1 MSKISRINSNSIY
14 KAVPRVRAAVPG
26 VLVDPPQ
33 TTDDIVEK
41 VTEASPAFSLLA
53 SRCTTESE
61 FSEMTNLKVYSFAF
75 ALPHLVEDTPT
86 ELFDD
91 PRGAIVELLRTGVSF
106 RNISKTELTLH
117 ANTPIA
123 FQHTPD
129 KIYARLSG
137 FYRSAGKKKG
147 QKMSDDCHLK
157 PGQTV
162 TFKIN
167 WKNLPNEYTP
177 LMQAKESRLWMNL
190 INFAV
195 EIKNINQETGAEF
208 NALSSML
215 SMMPKATYTKR
226 QSNPIPPT
234 GSVIAGMQDTENFV
248 LQEMAGAGDLFSVYP
263 ISVQSGGKQIPG
275 SSPLQDVSVPHSVF
289 GKQGYEVD
297 FIQSAM
303 NEGDLFGVETV
314 AVSRDNYNVSSN
326 EHGGKAMP
334 SAYEGTGLCVKRVGG
349 NLRPLELRNYQGGG
363 NRLVI
368 VGFNV
373 DGLSSDAPISYSSY
387 KWDQNTGY
395 WMLWDDDYQGPR
407 RAPDELVIMENFT
420 PVSTRMP
427 IMVVQGVYTKKEQ
440 LEMHEALMQRGQNDY
455 GQPFGDPRGFGTFL
469 KKAIGVLTVV
479 GQVAGY
485 LGTLL

>member
-1 MSKISRINSNSIY
+1 MGKVSRINSNSVY
-14 KAVPRVRAAVPG
+14 KAAPKASAAVPG

-41 VTEASPAFSLLA
+41 VTESSPAFSLLA

-75 ALPHLVEDTPT
+75 ALPHLVERTTT
-86 ELFDD
+86 ELWDD

-123 FQHTPD
+123 FQHTPER
-129 KIYARLSG
+129 IYARLSG
-137 FYRSAGKKKG
+137 FYRNAGKKKG

-177 LMQAKESRLWMNL
+177 LMQAKEGRLWMNL
-190 INFAV
+190 VNFAV

-208 NALSSML
+208 NDLSSML

-226 QSNPIPPT
+226 QSNPIPPS

-263 ISVQSGGKQIPG
+263 ISVQSGGKQVPG
-275 SSPLQDVSVPHSVF
+275 SSPLRDVSAPFYVF
-289 GKQGYEVD
+289 EKQGYELS
-297 FIQSAM
+297 FIQNAL
-303 NEGDLFGVETV
+303 NEGDLFGVEV
-314 AVSRDNYNVSSN
+314 VPVDRANYDGRS
-326 EHGGKAMP
+326 EHGGKIMP
-334 SAYEGTGLCVKRVGG
+334 SSYSGVGLCVKKTGG
-349 NLRPLELRNYQGGG
+349 NLRPLELRNFQGGG

-373 DGLSSDAPISYSSY
+373 DGMLSNSPISYSSY
-387 KWDQNTGY
+387 KWDQSAGY
-395 WMLWDDDYQGPR
+395 WMLWDDDYQVPR
-407 RAPDELVIMENFT
+407 RAPEELIIMENFT

-427 IMVVQGVYTKKEQ
+427 LMVVEGVYTKKEQ
-440 LEMHEALMQRGQNDY
+440 LEMHEALLQRGQNDY

>member
-1 MSKISRINSNSIY
+1 MGKVSHINSSSIY
-14 KAVPRVRAAVPG
+14 KSAPKASAAVPG

-41 VTEASPAFSLLA
+41 VTESSPAFSLLA

-61 FSEMTNLKVYSFAF
+61 FSELTNIKVYSFAF
-75 ALPHLVEDTPT
+75 ALPHLVEVAEN
-86 ELFDD
+86 ELWDD

-123 FQHTPD
+123 FQHTPEA
-129 KIYARLSG
+129 IYARLSG

-190 INFAV
+190 VNFAV

-208 NALSSML
+208 NDLSSML
-215 SMMPKATYTKR
+215 SMIPKATYTKR

-234 GSVIAGMQDTENFV
+234 GSTIAGMQGSENFV

-263 ISVQSGGKQIPG
+263 ISVQSGGKLAPG
-275 SSPLQDVSVPHSVF
+275 SRPLVSASGPHKVF
-289 GKQGYEVD
+289 ELEGYEVS
-297 FIQSAM
+297 FIQSAV
-303 NEGDLFGVETV
+303 NEGDLFGVEV
-314 AVSRDNYNVSSN
+314 VPVSRDNYTSSN
-326 EHGGKAMP
+326 EGGKSVPA
-334 SAYEGTGLCVKRVGG
+334 SYSGTGLCVKIVGG
-349 NLRPLELRNYQGGG
+349 HLRPLELKTYQGAG
-363 NRLVI
+363 NRVVI

-373 DGLSSDAPISYSSY
+373 DGVLANSPISYSSY

-395 WMLWDDDYQGPR
+395 WMLWDDDYQVPR
-407 RAPDELVIMENFT
+407 RAPEELIIMENFT

-427 IMVVQGVYTKKEQ
+427 LMIVKGVYTKKEQ
-440 LEMHEALMQRGQNDY
+440 LEMHKALLQRGQNDY